1 MARLVWDAVGER
13 VFEAGVDRAVLY
25 PDGGPGVVWNGI
37 TAVDENTT
45 TTTSPVF
52 FNGRKINDVVTLGHF
67 SGALRAFTYP
77 DEFLP
82 CEGLIEDEVG
92 VFIAD
97 QPVKRFHLCYRTGIG
112 TDLVAVGSD
121 YKLHLVY
128 NLTAVPTTKERAT
141 LGLEVSP
148 QEFEWELT
156 SIPEDIPG
164 YRPSSHIVIDSRQ
177 VDPFMLIDLEDILYG
192 DDTNDAQLPSLSSL
206 MAFIQKWDRFIV
218 VDNGDGTWTAT
229 SREDGEESITV
240 DGPSQL
246 FTIIADSA
254 VFVDADSYDITSSTK
269 NVEDI

>member
-13 VFEAGVDRAVLY
+13 TFEAGVDRAVLY
-25 PDGGPGVVWNGI
+25 PDGGVGVVWNGI
-37 TAVDENTT
+37 TAVDESSTIT
-45 TTTSPVF
+45 ASPVF

-67 SGALRAFTYP
+67 SGVLRAFTYP
-77 DEFLP
+77 DEFLV

-97 QPVKRFHLCYRTGIG
+97 QPVKRFNLCYRTGIG
-112 TDLVAVGSD
+112 NDLVAPGSD
-121 YKLHLVY
+121 YKLHLIY
-128 NLTAVPTTKERAT
+128 NLTAIPATKTRAT

-177 VDPFMLIDLEDILYG
+177 VDPFMLRDLEDILYG
-192 DDTNDAQLPSLSSL
+192 DEVNEPQLPTLSSL
-206 MAFIQKWDRFIV
+206 MAFIQKWNRFII

-229 SREDGEESITV
+229 SRDDSEETITV

-246 FTIIADSA
+246 FTIVADSA
-254 VFVDADSYDITSSTK
+254 VFIDANSYDISSSTK